1 MEATALN
8 FVLAFRPFRPHTFT
22 MPDSKPKVTF
32 GPIPMKNGKGWCVR
46 VMLPHGRQP
55 LIDGF
60 NKKAEAIAWIEHES
74 GEWLKRYEGG
84 KYA

>member
-1 MEATALN
+1 MA
-8 FVLAFRPFRPHTFT
+8 
-22 MPDSKPKVTF
+22 DSKPKVTF
-32 GPIPMKNGKGWCVR
+32 GPFPMKNGKGWCVR

-60 NKKAEAIAWIEHES
+60 TKKAEAIAWIEHES
-74 GEWLKRYEGG
+74 GEWLKRYEGR